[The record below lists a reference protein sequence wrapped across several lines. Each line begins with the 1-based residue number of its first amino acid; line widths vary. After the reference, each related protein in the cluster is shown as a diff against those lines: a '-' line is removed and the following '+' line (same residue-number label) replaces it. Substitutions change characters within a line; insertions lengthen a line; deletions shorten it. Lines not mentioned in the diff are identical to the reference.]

1 MERADPAPRRVLR
14 RLRLR
19 LHHPGDIPRRDGAR
33 RIPGSRGVR
42 MVVAPLRRRRRGEHL
57 RGRRF
62 ARGPRGSPTV
72 DRAPP
77 AEDSMTGSRPPLEE
91 AKMKDSQKKAAA
103 ALIAGPRK
111 AVVGPF
117 IALLRSPELL
127 ERLQRVGEY
136 LRFDNT
142 IPQRLNELAI
152 LSVAR
157 HVRNDFEW
165 GIHHPLAL
173 KAGVPRPTLDA
184 LEPAHRPPSLPPQR

>member
-1 MERADPAPRRVLR
+1 MID
-14 RLRLR
+14 
-19 LHHPGDIPRRDGAR
+19 
-33 RIPGSRGVR
+33 R
-42 MVVAPLRRRRRGEHL
+42 MAPL
-57 RGRRF
+57 
-62 ARGPRGSPTV
+62 
-72 DRAPP
+72 D
-77 AEDSMTGSRPPLEE
+77 E

-165 GIHHPLAL
+165 VIHHPLAL
-173 KAGVPRPTLDA
+173 KAGVARATLDA
-184 LEPAHRPPSLPPQR
+184 LEAGKRPAVMADDEALIHDFVTELLRDYAVSDATYARALRLFGEQGIVDLTTTVGYFVTVCMVMNVAGTPAPASGLKPLK